1 MFVKVGTVNFMGFVP
16 VSTTT
21 IPVASSELSDLE
33 RGVKLCLSLSPVF
46 QTSNRV
52 HSLSASAS
60 AWALWLWLPTWSTK
74 CLIRATIAL

>member
-33 RGVKLCLSLSPVF
+33 REALNYVSRSVLSSKLPIETL
-46 QTSNRV
+46 
-52 HSLSASAS
+52 
-60 AWALWLWLPTWSTK
+60 
-74 CLIRATIAL
+74 